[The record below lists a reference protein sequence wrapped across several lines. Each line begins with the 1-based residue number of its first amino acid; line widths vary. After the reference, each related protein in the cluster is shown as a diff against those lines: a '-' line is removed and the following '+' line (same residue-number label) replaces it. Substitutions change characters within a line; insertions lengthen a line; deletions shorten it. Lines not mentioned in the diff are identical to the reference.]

1 MLRQEIMNNL
11 DFYSN
16 FLALAENDFI
26 SELDRFIEERY
37 YENPTAD
44 IVLVA
49 LANAFKVTISILE
62 ETESGYILE
71 LPTKNYIYPDRIK
84 SSQYEI
90 LILRKGDHYDAIKGK
105 SML

>member
-1 MLRQEIMNNL
+1 MLRQEIVNNL
-11 DFYSN
+11 GFYSG
-16 FLALAENDFI
+16 FLAFGEIDFI
-26 SELDRFIEERY
+26 SELDRFIKEKSY
-37 YENPTAD
+37 GNTTAD
-44 IVLVA
+44 VVLVA
-49 LANAFKVTISILE
+49 LASAFKVTISILE